1 VLGPVAGPFDTHLL
15 GLALISSALLALP
28 PLSGSAAHAV
38 ASTIGWPID
47 QQHNRRIAFALI
59 AIVSRGGAFGV
70 VLAAM
75 QLDPIRVL
83 YWSAVVN
90 GTTAT
95 PVMVLLVLLSTRHSA
110 VGDLSAHWTLR
121 ALSWLA
127 TVGMGAAVVARYA
140 CSLLG

>member
-1 VLGPVAGPFDTHLL
+1 
-15 GLALISSALLALP
+15 
-28 PLSGSAAHAV
+28 
-38 ASTIGWPID
+38 
-47 QQHNRRIAFALI
+47 
-59 AIVSRGGAFGV
+59 
-70 VLAAM
+70 
-75 QLDPIRVL
+75 L

-95 PVMVLLVLLSTRHSA
+95 PVMVLLVLLGTRHSA